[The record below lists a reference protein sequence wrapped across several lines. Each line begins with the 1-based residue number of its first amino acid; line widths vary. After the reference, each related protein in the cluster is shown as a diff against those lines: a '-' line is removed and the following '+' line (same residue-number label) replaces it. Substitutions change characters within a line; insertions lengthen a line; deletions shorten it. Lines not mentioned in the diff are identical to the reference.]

1 MSSLFI
7 ASMLGVLLIGAG
19 CASSGVSIPTPLSV
33 GGSRCDHPYY
43 PLRVGTKMEY
53 ASSAKSALH
62 SSYSWEVTEAA
73 GDHAKLA
80 YHFSPTLTTVSDV
93 TCSDEG
99 LRMDSYMNTAGAN
112 EQMTVKT
119 LRADGQYVPRD
130 LRVGSEWTNN
140 YEVEATNTNPIAIR
154 MGFGTTHMTID
165 TKNKAVSEE
174 KVTVPAGTF
183 TAIKVE
189 SVNNTSTVLG
199 VGKPASTFA
208 ITSYLY
214 FVRGKGLVK
223 TETVSNGVTMGVEA
237 TKITVP

>member
-1 MSSLFI
+1 
-7 ASMLGVLLIGAG
+7 
-19 CASSGVSIPTPLSV
+19 
-33 GGSRCDHPYY
+33 
-43 PLRVGTKMEY
+43 MEY

-62 SSYSWEVTEAA
+62 SSYSWEVTEAT
-73 GDHAKLA
+73 GDHVKLA

-99 LRMDSYMNTAGAN
+99 LRMDSYINTAAATGN

-119 LRADGQYVPRD
+119 VRAAGQYVPRD
-130 LRVGSEWTNN
+130 LHVGSEWTNS

-199 VGKPASTFA
+199 AGKPASTFA